1 MTVGLVVLVRRVLLL
16 VSFVGGGGLVVRVGG
31 ARGRGGAWGAREKGE
46 EICFKRRAGK
56 KGYEFIRVC
65 VFDRLGCSHLFS
77 LLNVCFYISP
87 SNQCFLLRVP

>member
-1 MTVGLVVLVRRVLLL
+1 MGVEGWWN
-16 VSFVGGGGLVVRVGG
+16 GWGM
-31 ARGRGGAWGAREKGE
+31 RGDEDEMW
-46 EICFKRRAGK
+46 FKRRAGK

-87 SNQCFLLRVP
+87 ANQCFLLRVPRVS